1 MKTKRTGIDRQLL
14 LIGLLFLAAIALA
27 ASAFARPRAAA
38 PTGWIPVNAEV
49 EQALKP
55 LEQGGDEKKPVA
67 KAAQVHEKAAE
78 SHAASPAESRSSKP
92 ADVVKPKAGMGKIDI
107 NHATAEELDAIP
119 GIGAAKA
126 KSIVE
131 DRKKNGLFRKADDLL
146 RVKGIGPKLLEK
158 MKSSIVVQP

>member
-1 MKTKRTGIDRQLL
+1 
-14 LIGLLFLAAIALA
+14 
-27 ASAFARPRAAA
+27 
-38 PTGWIPVNAEV
+38 
-49 EQALKP
+49 
-55 LEQGGDEKKPVA
+55 
-67 KAAQVHEKAAE
+67 
-78 SHAASPAESRSSKP
+78 
-92 ADVVKPKAGMGKIDI
+92 MGKIDI